1 MVGINTQR
9 DEGGDALRS
18 DVWILGVRVF
28 IVWVLVLM

>member
-1 MVGINTQR
+1 VVGINTKR

-28 IVWVLVLM
+28 IVWVLVVM

>member
-1 MVGINTQR
+1 VGIKKR

-28 IVWVLVLM
+28 IVWVLVVM